1 MAGEHSWYLN
11 CIGRVPLLTP
21 AQEIELGTLVQAWLA
36 HPDGPDKAPPAVR
49 RRGRRAKD
57 RFVEANLRLVV
68 NYVSEKCFR
77 LAKKGEFMDLV
88 QAGNLGLIRAVERF
102 DPTRGYKFST
112 YAFWW
117 IRQSV
122 NRYVDTSSRL
132 IQISG
137 VQSQKL
143 SALSAVSRRLFAEL
157 HREPTPAELAA
168 ELGMSLNA
176 FQTMI
181 RLSQRIASIDAP
193 VASEDGSQL
202 VETLAAPA
210 PVEAITPELEAIIAT
225 HLVELTPRSRELLA
239 ERFGIGREPSAPEV
253 MAAAAGISPDQLE
266 RRIRL
271 ALLELR
277 AKCQA
282 SRPAPAEAA
291 AATGP
296 GVQLRL
302 RLGRSA
308 AATNCAP

>member
-21 AQEIELGTLVQAWLA
+21 AQEIELGTLVQAWLT
-36 HPDGPDKAPPAVR
+36 HPDGPDNAPPAVR

-122 NRYVDTSSRL
+122 NRYIDTSSRL
-132 IQISG
+132 IQVSG

-210 PVEAITPELEAIIAT
+210 PVEAITPELEQIIAT

-253 MAAAAGISPDQLE
+253 MAAAAGVSPDQLE

-302 RLGRSA
+302 KLGRSA